1 MASKKNS
8 PQAKYARAKKAA
20 GALLN
25 DEISKKIPINE
36 DARKAAT
43 IAKFNKKNLN
53 AFNNAMNDKRR
64 KNSLGAGK
72 VLNTKSPAGVKLMV
86 EAGERFK
93 AGTSKGATKGN
104 SVKPRGGK
112 GK

>member
-8 PQAKYARAKKAA
+8 QQARYARAKKAA

-25 DEISKKIPINE
+25 DEFSKQIPINE

-43 IAKFNKKNLN
+43 TAKFNKKNLN
-53 AFNNAMNDKRR
+53 AFNNAMKDKRR
-64 KNSLGAGK
+64 KDSLGASK
-72 VLNTKSPAGVKLMV
+72 VLNDKSPAGVKLMAK
-86 EAGERFK
+86 AGERYR
-93 AGTSKGATKGN
+93 AGTSKGSTKGN
-104 SVKPRGGK
+104 SVNRGGK